1 MRWFVARIAL
11 VSLLL
16 AWPRVAAAAEITVTA
31 PFSLRALAA
40 RLERIDQ
47 RSLAAALAAAGLE
60 IPPRIDVTLV
70 PDGDPLARQTPRWIV
85 GWAFG
90 RGNIIIFPDRIGS
103 YPTDSLES
111 TFTHEVAHLA
121 LTIAAGG
128 GELPRWFHE
137 GVAVFVERGWG
148 LGSEWRLL
156 VATAREPTVADV
168 NRLFRSEAQL
178 ASQEAYLLA
187 TVLVEDVGRHAR
199 PDWPGAV
206 ARRVAMGT
214 PFARAFALETG
225 TTPDAAAARAWESYR
240 RWTTWLAVAGDPS
253 AVWLLILTLAGVA
266 LFVRRRANH
275 RRRMRWAEEEGKW

>member
-1 MRWFVARIAL
+1 MRFVARLAL
-11 VSLLL
+11 VIFLL
-16 AWPRVAAAAEITVTA
+16 ACPPLAAAAEIVATS
-31 PFSLRALAA
+31 PPSLRPLAA
-40 RLERIDQ
+40 RLEQIDQ
-47 RSLAAALAAAGLE
+47 RPLAAALAAAGLE
-60 IPPRIDVTLV
+60 MPPRIDVTLV
-70 PDGDPLARQTPRWIV
+70 PDEDALARQTPRWIV

-90 RGNIIIFPDRIGS
+90 TRDIIIFPDRIGS

-121 LTIAAGG
+121 LTGAAGG
-128 GELPRWFHE
+128 GDLPRWFHE

-156 VATAREPTVADV
+156 VATAREPTIADV

-199 PDWPGAV
+199 RDWPGAV
-206 ARRVAMGT
+206 ARRVAAGT

-225 TTPDAAAARAWESYR
+225 TTPDAAAVRAWESYR
-240 RWTTWLAVAGDPS
+240 RWTTWLALAGDPS
-253 AVWLLILTLAGVA
+253 AVWLLILTLASVA
-266 LFVRRRANH
+266 VFVRRRTNL
-275 RRRMRWAEEEGKW
+275 RRRMRWAEDEGEW